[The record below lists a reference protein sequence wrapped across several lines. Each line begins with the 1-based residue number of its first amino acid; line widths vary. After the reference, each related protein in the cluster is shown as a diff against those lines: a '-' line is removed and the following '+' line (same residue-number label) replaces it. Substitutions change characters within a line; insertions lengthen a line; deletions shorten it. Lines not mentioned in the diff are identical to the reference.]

1 MAASTRGFTKEE
13 LILNKQELIDSITT
27 ATGESKKAVSEVLN
41 STIDTIKA
49 QVSKG
54 ERVSLPGFGTFE
66 RRDRNART
74 ARNPQTGDPID
85 IPATQVPAFK
95 AGSEFKSSVAGKRK
109 KK

>member
-1 MAASTRGFTKEE
+1 MT
-13 LILNKQELIDSITT
+13 N
-27 ATGESKKAVSEVLN
+27 ATGQSKKAVADVLN
-41 STIDTIKA
+41 ATTDTIKK

-54 ERVSLPGFGTFE
+54 ERISLPGFGTFE